1 MTNSLSLVAHQL
13 SDQVRALL
21 AAPVLSS
28 DHQPLDLLRAS
39 IELQANAVALVAA
52 AVDDARASGCSWQV
66 IGDTLGISRQAAFQR
81 FGKPIDPRTGETM
94 TVDPLPQAVD
104 LATAII
110 ADLTRGKWSEVTD
123 RFDERMRDGLTPE
136 ALAAAWAQVIGMA
149 GAYERHGQT
158 DVARAADITI
168 TNTPLAFEAD
178 DFVARISFRDD
189 QTVAGF
195 YILPASAPAT

>member
-1 MTNSLSLVAHQL
+1 
-13 SDQVRALL
+13 
-21 AAPVLSS
+21 
-28 DHQPLDLLRAS
+28 
-39 IELQANAVALVAA
+39 
-52 AVDDARASGCSWQV
+52 
-66 IGDTLGISRQAAFQR
+66 
-81 FGKPIDPRTGETM
+81 M